1 MARKLASYWWFQYL
15 LSKLLNS
22 IQIMIQGSRKS
33 HQIKRYQ
40 TIAKNE
46 IKISMIVQV
55 KAFNMG
61 DWLDGAL
68 ACGLTARVGAVAVE
82 SDGLLGEAVGE
93 CDGLI
98 GEVFEF
104 ESL

>member
-1 MARKLASYWWFQYL
+1 
-15 LSKLLNS
+15 
-22 IQIMIQGSRKS
+22 
-33 HQIKRYQ
+33 
-40 TIAKNE
+40 
-46 IKISMIVQV
+46 MIVQV
-55 KAFNMG
+55 KAFNLG
-61 DWLDGAL
+61 EWLDGAL
-68 ACGLTARVGAVAVE
+68 ACALTARVGAVAVE

>member
-1 MARKLASYWWFQYL
+1 
-15 LSKLLNS
+15 
-22 IQIMIQGSRKS
+22 
-33 HQIKRYQ
+33 
-40 TIAKNE
+40 
-46 IKISMIVQV
+46 MIVLV
-55 KAFNMG
+55 KAFNLG
-61 DWLDGAL
+61 EWLDGAL
-68 ACGLTARVGAVAVE
+68 ACGLTARVGAVAVAVE